1 LALAAS
7 PGGDVFVR
15 VTVMVFNL
23 NSCFSQKTRTYFQQV
38 GELLRWFTSQI
49 LLLLVMLTAAVG
61 QHASDARFVS
71 CTQTD
76 QRVELTVEARL
87 TPATES
93 APQRLSW
100 VIKRMPTPQMVI
112 VNCPLLKR
120 RILEE
125 LTKQQAA
132 DGSIP
137 IAINSVPI
145 NEHLMNEIT
154 GVDDLTII
162 LPGGLDADPLASD
175 VGREFKVVLC
185 VTYAGQCPDE
195 SNPRATIRITT
206 KFGALAPLA
215 GLPDFTL
222 ADADARFSSSP
233 AGRIPVQIAY
243 GAEDLLA
250 AKKDPVVVTDDQAH
264 GRVRSELFRVAVTA
278 FEKALQVNGLDEN
291 GVPTF
296 GLNDPAK
303 DTVSTAFVRE
313 LKGIYSLQGQRADVD
328 VDWGLIS
335 PRLDCEH
342 CLPGPGGTPTWVF
355 KIEGLSLVEGINI
368 EILEE
373 DWETEQVQG
382 KNIAVKLR
390 KRRQKAYALL
400 NAPGNVVLSTRV
412 GQVATTAQIQSDLDN
427 LKSLVEAV
435 EKVRSGPVVTP
446 TRGVA
451 AVGPN
456 VSHNVIFVVRR
467 KKRPDLD
474 LAIKAGGSYSKEN
487 DVTGLLGVEEINL
500 LRLKETVKLSAE
512 AGGEVQRYRLS
523 ATRPFTRS
531 ETPRLEIRD
540 ASIDI
545 KYFAD
550 KDQRLGNL
558 TADEIAAREAGSSV
572 SLSFGYDSVAAS
584 DRVNENCVTDLGR
597 RRKRTRFGFLA
608 DVALSY
614 RDVNIPADS
623 ELLTITGISPLVL
636 PQARTQTTTLSFGI
650 NGVFRHDFRKA
661 KAGGLGVFAL
671 RVNETLSKGFEL
683 FGADYQYWK
692 SQTVVSADLTFGFKS
707 YRDMF
712 VHYQHGYERSSA
724 GTPIFEL
731 PLMGGPESVRGIEA
745 GEFIGSRVSSHQF
758 DLGFNAASFLNLV
771 RGKGRIDDSSYCP
784 FDPNAT
790 PPAGPFDFKSLY
802 FKVFFDRGGIADSP
816 VTVGAGVGVNSFT
829 GYGAA
834 FELRDLLADESGR
847 RVNLAIGYA
856 RSPESK
862 LHRRGLVFTSV
873 TFEF

>member
-1 LALAAS
+1 MLS
-7 PGGDVFVR
+7 
-15 VTVMVFNL
+15 NL
-23 NSCFSQKTRTYFQQV
+23 NSRVSQNARSYFQQV
-38 GELLRWFTSQI
+38 GEFLRWLTSQVV
-49 LLLLVMLTAAVG
+49 LLFVMLTAAVG
-61 QHASDARFVS
+61 QHTSDARFVS

-76 QRVELTVEARL
+76 QRIELTIEARL

-93 APQRLSW
+93 APQSLNW
-100 VIKRMPTPQMVI
+100 VIKRMPTPQVVI

-125 LTKQQAA
+125 LTKQQAT

-137 IAINSVPI
+137 ITINNVPL

-162 LPGGLDADPLASD
+162 SPGGLDAAPLASD
-175 VGREFKVVLC
+175 VGREFKVVMC
-185 VTYAGQCPDE
+185 VTYAGECPDE

-206 KFGALAPLA
+206 KSGALAPLA
-215 GLPDFTL
+215 GLPNLTL

-233 AGRIPVQIAY
+233 AGQIPVQLIYA
-243 GAEDLLA
+243 AEDLLA
-250 AKKDPVVVTDDQAH
+250 ARKDPVIVTDDQAH
-264 GRVRSELFRVAVTA
+264 ERVRSELFKVAVTV
-278 FEKALQVNGLDEN
+278 FEKALQVRGLDEN

-296 GLNDPAK
+296 GLTDPEAS
-303 DTVSTAFVRE
+303 TVSNAFVLEIRG
-313 LKGIYSLQGQRADVD
+313 LYSLQGQRTDVD
-328 VDWGLIS
+328 IDWGLIS
-335 PRLDCEH
+335 PRLDCEQ
-342 CLPGPGGTPTWVF
+342 CQPGSGGTPTWVF
-355 KIEGLSLVEGINI
+355 AIEGVSLVEDINI

-373 DWETEQVQG
+373 DWETEEVQG

-390 KRRQKAYALL
+390 KRRQQAYDRL
-400 NAPGNVVLSTRV
+400 NAPKTITLSTKV
-412 GQVATTAQIQSDLDN
+412 GQVATTAKIQNDIDK
-427 LKSLVEAV
+427 LKPLVEAV
-435 EKVRSGPVVTP
+435 EKVRSGPVITP
-446 TRGVA
+446 TRRIA
-451 AVGPN
+451 TVGPN
-456 VSHNVIFVVRR
+456 VSRNVIFVVRR
-467 KKRPDLD
+467 KKKPDLD

-487 DVTGLLGVEEINL
+487 SVTGLLSVDEVNL

-540 ASIDI
+540 ASIDF

-558 TADEIAAREAGSSV
+558 TADEIAAREVGSSAN
-572 SLSFGYDSVAAS
+572 LSFGYDSVGAS

-597 RRKRTRFGFLA
+597 PRKRTRYGFLA
-608 DVALSY
+608 DAALSY
-614 RDVNIPADS
+614 RDVNIPADAQ
-623 ELLTITGISPLVL
+623 LLTITGVSPLLL

-650 NGVFRHDFRKA
+650 DGVLRHDFRKA
-661 KAGGLGVFAL
+661 NAGGLGVFSL
-671 RVNETLSKGFEL
+671 RLNENLSKGFGL
-683 FGADYQYWK
+683 FGADYQYGK

-712 VHYQHGYERSSA
+712 VHYRHGYERGSA

-745 GEFIGSRVSSHQF
+745 GEFIGSRVSSDQF
-758 DLGFNAASFLNLV
+758 DLGFNVASLMNLV

-784 FDPNAT
+784 FDTNAT
-790 PPAGPFDFKSLY
+790 PPAGPFDLKNLY
-802 FKVFFDRGGIADSP
+802 FKAFFDRGGIAGSP
-816 VTVGAGVGVNSFT
+816 VTAGAGVGVSSFT
-829 GYGAA
+829 GHGVA

-847 RVNLAIGYA
+847 RVNLTIGYA

-873 TFEF
+873 TFDF